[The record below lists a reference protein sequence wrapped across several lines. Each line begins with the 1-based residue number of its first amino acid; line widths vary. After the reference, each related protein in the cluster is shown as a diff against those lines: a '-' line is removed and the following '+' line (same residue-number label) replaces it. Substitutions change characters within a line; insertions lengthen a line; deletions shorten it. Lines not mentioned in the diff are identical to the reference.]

1 MSPPYVSAG
10 RTEVGHVRRHNEDA
24 ILIADDLGLWAVA
37 DGLGGHSAGDVASA
51 LIVERLR
58 ALPPAHEV
66 TDIMDALEDELLS
79 INHRLRALARDRR
92 VDTVASTVVL
102 LVHTRDLVVVG
113 WVGDSRAY
121 AFEDGRLSQVTHDH
135 VHGERGD
142 ETRFATRTAE
152 APAGVLT
159 RAVGAEDRL
168 YVDWAVRARRTGS
181 RFLLCSDGINKELSD
196 AEIEAYCRRHPDP
209 AALIDALVGTAL
221 DRAGRDNVSAVAIR
235 LDEYKE
241 PHS

>member
-1 MSPPYVSAG
+1 MTQPFVSAG
-10 RTEVGHVRRHNEDA
+10 RTETGHVRRHNEDA
-24 ILIADDLGLWAVA
+24 ILMADEPGLWAVA

-58 ALPPAHEV
+58 ALPLAHDV
-66 TDIMDALEDELLS
+66 TDIMDAIEDELLR
-79 INHRLRALARDRR
+79 INHRLRALAHDRR

-102 LVHTRDLVVVG
+102 LVHTPDLVLIG

-121 AFEDGRLSQVTHDH
+121 AFEGGRLTQVTHDH

-142 ETRFATRTAE
+142 ETRFGARTTE

-168 YVDWAVRARRTGS
+168 YVDWAVRARRPGS
-181 RFLLCSDGINKELSD
+181 CFLLCSDGINKELSD
-196 AEIEAYCRRHPDP
+196 AEIEAHCQRHKDP
-209 AALIDALVGTAL
+209 SALIDALVGTAL
-221 DRAGRDNVSAVAIR
+221 GRTGRDNVSAVAIR

-241 PHS
+241 SHS

>member
-1 MSPPYVSAG
+1 MSRPYVSAG

-24 ILIADDLGLWAVA
+24 ILVADDLGLWAVA

-58 ALPPAHEV
+58 ALPPTHDV
-66 TDIMDALEDELLS
+66 TDIMDALEDELLR
-79 INHRLRALARDRR
+79 INHRLRALARAQR

-102 LVHTRDLVVVG
+102 LVHTRDLVLVG

-121 AFEDGRLSQVTHDH
+121 VFEDGRLSQVTHDH
-135 VHGERGD
+135 VHGERVD
-142 ETRFATRTAE
+142 ETRFNTQATQ

-168 YVDWAVRARRTGS
+168 YVDWVVRARRPGTC
-181 RFLLCSDGINKELSD
+181 FVLCSDGINKELSD
-196 AEIEAYCRRHPDP
+196 AEIETLCRRHADP
-209 AALIDALVGTAL
+209 MALIDALVGSAL
-221 DRAGRDNVSAVAIR
+221 GRAGRDNVSAVAVR

-241 PHS
+241 SHV